1 MFMSTKDIVKAKYL
15 VDLRKYAVSVLASLS
30 DEKMM
35 EFIALFA
42 DENTLAR
49 LESEMLANDPTSK
62 RYSSFD
68 EILEE
73 VEAEMREEDGEV

>member
-1 MFMSTKDIVKAKYL
+1 MSTKDIVKAKYL
-15 VDLRKYAVSVLASLS
+15 VDPRKYAVSVLASLS

-49 LESEMLANDPTSK
+49 LECEMLENDPASK

>member
-1 MFMSTKDIVKAKYL
+1 MSTKDIVKAKYL
-15 VDLRKYAVSVLASLS
+15 VDPRKYAVSVLASLS

-49 LESEMLANDPTSK
+49 MESEMLANDPTSK

-68 EILEE
+68 DILNEVIDEIEQE
-73 VEAEMREEDGEV
+73 NIEIIC

>member
-1 MFMSTKDIVKAKYL
+1 MSTKDIVRSKYL
-15 VDLRKYAVSVLASLS
+15 VDPRKYAVSVLASLS